1 MIIAGCVDINTLE
14 NEEDYVM
21 RAAVTTLFEGEN
33 DAIEVVRRFSLR
45 HVLDEST
52 YALRDRSGFHSGSHC
67 HLSCILPEGSV
78 V

>member
-1 MIIAGCVDINTLE
+1 
-14 NEEDYVM
+14 M

-33 DAIEVVRRFSLR
+33 DAIKVINRSPLR

-52 YALRDRSGFHSGSHC
+52 YALRDRGGVHGGSHC
-67 HLSCILPEGSV
+67 QLSCILPEASV

>member
-45 HVLDEST
+45 HVL
-52 YALRDRSGFHSGSHC
+52 
-67 HLSCILPEGSV
+67 
-78 V
+78 